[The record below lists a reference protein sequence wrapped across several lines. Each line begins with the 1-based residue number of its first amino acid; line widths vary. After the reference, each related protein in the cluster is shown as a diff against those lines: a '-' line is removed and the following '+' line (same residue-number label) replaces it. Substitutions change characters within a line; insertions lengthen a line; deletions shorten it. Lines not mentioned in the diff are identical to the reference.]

1 MLRFLRPHISNRRL
15 LSSGALPASAL
26 KKPSRFYKEVE
37 VRELDASGIRGRLPS
52 EEKTF
57 GIFLD
62 GRQLRTPFGK
72 QFDVSE
78 PLALAV
84 AQEWSVQKD
93 VVRMETMHFTGLAFT
108 AFDNPCEETND
119 SLVNKLLA
127 FLQTDTILY
136 FADPSNT
143 LSDEQRQYWSPVI
156 QFANLRFGLS
166 LSPVE
171 NAVTQLELSQN
182 TRENMERHLLGL
194 PNAFPSLIGI
204 LYGTEAVKSLL
215 IVLATLEQYLDVDTA
230 VRLSLLEQIHQ
241 TKVWGTVE
249 WAHDV
254 EHNDQCAR
262 LAAAVLFTRWMND
275 DGYIRCKLIHRAEE
289 GFELCPRLI
298 PNLVPGDIIQI
309 CSVHS
314 RDCVV
319 FQFTSECINES
330 RFKDRSIVV
339 CSKAFE
345 HRKTQFPTRSDVL
358 VRRVEKSEV
367 ALDNIELT
375 FKVLYKEYYISRAD
389 MWRFRNCLID
399 SCVYVGKKEEW
410 LGILCTVSDLWRAG
424 ESAWSGYVSEE
435 TRVVFRSSSSQVSS
449 TLINYLVKKRVQV
462 LIYIQFGEEMW
473 DIDPKGD
480 LYFEKNN
487 SVTII
492 VFSRWYY
499 KTEFLD
505 EDMKERMK
513 NSRDHRDRYY
523 QDFYWLLVQNEHY
536 GDWTHVLSKLK
547 LTFYNY
553 KSSIEKYNRETFPT
567 YSAEKPICE
576 LSTASDGNFLEVLNI
591 SMNSFLAYHS
601 DRRFET
607 TGQQIIFL
615 TPGGGVFN
623 VDREMVNL
631 TKQRIIDMGISLDIV
646 CLGEQPLH
654 AVPLFVFNHKSQETE
669 DYFIPHWMN
678 YSYFNM
684 PRRSTI
690 SSKFKTRINFPEDI
704 NTDEGLFLEK
714 SIEAVEDHR
723 LYDENSF
730 FSFNQTNFGA
740 ASNALN
746 ELYKELMVSNGPQ
759 CAELYGRSSIPLAT
773 SERPIVGSLEC
784 QGNFLERS
792 RLGSTAGRG
801 GSLESKPL
809 MVNGQRVP
817 GQSGPYFEPIQRG
830 FVNPFRPEQF
840 IVRITANR
848 RRWIHVFP
856 VDRLGRAK
864 LAHHYVVGS
873 STMSVLSTVEPEP
886 LPPQSTHQSISDA
899 SPARRAPS
907 PLNPSSEGTPYSENK
922 VTGLGAKGRTMVWA
936 WGSTGEEK
944 WNPDMEIGCD
954 WKSLVRSGLLPITTD
969 FFPDG
974 RSLNDYTM
982 SEHHVYLEFDEMR
995 KWVPPEH
1002 FPKPTTLH
1010 LCNLLFDQLICQ
1022 RLQRGYQIVVL
1033 PKEYI
1038 HSAIRKIIC
1047 DRARQPVHREICLS
1061 FNHIYHRIS
1070 LIIDCTESVPHNT
1083 DATILV
1089 QQFIPKSMVNLEM
1102 RNPAQSNKYN
1112 YLFQVPDDVRYM
1124 ASTTC
1129 FKHHN
1134 LDRLNW
1140 SRLDSELQNAARCPQ
1155 LFTEEMKCFSS
1166 RWLALPDT
1174 SKIAKEVLN
1183 HRRGDI
1189 YGSQLTSAEDLE
1201 CNFMRFIESAGAATV
1216 AAATAG
1222 GSRPETPLKLVAD
1235 AVNCCPLNFQTS
1247 FSSVENPSPSA
1258 TATTSVLSLNE
1269 LLASDPDI
1277 ILAAWMASV
1286 QMELNPISLP
1296 PKNTQTLPP
1305 SVFISYDFI
1314 CWLMRSVLGLNVL
1327 EEAVSFANRL
1337 LVDDRIRLL
1346 APPTDSEAY
1355 DVDASNK
1362 VSTNSG
1368 EHRFHYGFFLYCVV
1382 TDNVETDFARVDLRG
1397 KIYISIEKPCAR
1409 HSVNRECRF
1418 RPKGVS
1424 MEFATSSSFAIRNLE
1439 NQYVEWGRVIFHRA
1453 YTHSQAFEFYIKWF
1467 MATGQTVADLVHKQW
1482 GRHAQKYSVHFF
1494 PVPEDAFA
1502 EPTNVLSSP
1511 LRCPIFVTFRVDLIP
1526 EVQFDCILSK
1536 IMSSFGFVL
1545 MGCPVHRDTPSS
1557 SGSIPPQTQQHSP
1570 ELARF
1575 QQFVHLSGGM
1585 FVKFDPNQRAFMWAW
1600 NHMLSQRFRSSWCSE
1615 EFLDFMLSEF
1625 RAFCRNDNERL
1636 TNFALMSC
1644 ADSVGQ
1650 GKSGANV
1657 GVEPSQQPQ
1666 ADENGTSP
1674 TAGDG
1679 HINETE
1685 ESAAAQRSDATHL
1698 PIFN

>member
-1 MLRFLRPHISNRRL
+1 
-15 LSSGALPASAL
+15 
-26 KKPSRFYKEVE
+26 
-37 VRELDASGIRGRLPS
+37 
-52 EEKTF
+52 
-57 GIFLD
+57 
-62 GRQLRTPFGK
+62 
-72 QFDVSE
+72 
-78 PLALAV
+78 
-84 AQEWSVQKD
+84 
-93 VVRMETMHFTGLAFT
+93 MH
-108 AFDNPCEETND
+108 
-119 SLVNKLLA
+119 
-127 FLQTDTILY
+127 
-136 FADPSNT
+136 
-143 LSDEQRQYWSPVI
+143 
-156 QFANLRFGLS
+156 
-166 LSPVE
+166 
-171 NAVTQLELSQN
+171 
-182 TRENMERHLLGL
+182 
-194 PNAFPSLIGI
+194 
-204 LYGTEAVKSLL
+204 
-215 IVLATLEQYLDVDTA
+215 
-230 VRLSLLEQIHQ
+230 
-241 TKVWGTVE
+241 
-249 WAHDV
+249 
-254 EHNDQCAR
+254 
-262 LAAAVLFTRWMND
+262 D

-289 GFELCPRLI
+289 GFELSHRLI
-298 PNLVPGDIIQI
+298 PNLAPGDVIQI
-309 CSVHS
+309 RSALSHDYVA
-314 RDCVV
+314 
-319 FQFTSECINES
+319 FQYTSECANES

-345 HRKTQFPTRSDVL
+345 NRKAQFPTRYDVL
-358 VRRVEKSEV
+358 VRRVEKKDV

-375 FKVLYKEYYISRAD
+375 FKEYYISRAD

-424 ESAWSGYVSEE
+424 ESVWSGYVSEE
-435 TRVVFRSSSSQVSS
+435 TRVVFRSSSSQV
-449 TLINYLVKKRVQV
+449 LIF
-462 LIYIQFGEEMW
+462 IQFGEEMW

-480 LYFEKNN
+480 LYFEKCVKGFLPALFKKWKEQFCAHL
-487 SVTII
+487 VTII

-499 KTEFLD
+499 KTELLD
-505 EDMKERMK
+505 EDMKEKLR
-513 NSRDHRDRYY
+513 NSMDHRDRYY

-536 GDWTHVLSKLK
+536 NDWTHILSKLK

-567 YSAEKPICE
+567 YGGEPAICE

-615 TPGGGVFN
+615 TPGSGVFN

-654 AVPLFVFNHKSQETE
+654 AVPLFVFKHKSPQQSD

-684 PRRSTI
+684 PRNSSI

-704 NTDEGLFLEK
+704 VKNTEEGLFLEK
-714 SIEAVEDHR
+714 SIEGEEGHR
-723 LYDENSF
+723 IYDEKAFASF
-730 FSFNQTNFGA
+730 SQTNFGA
-740 ASNALN
+740 AANALN
-746 ELYKELMVSNGPQ
+746 ELYKELMVSDGPQ
-759 CAELYGRSSIPLAT
+759 SVDFYGRRSSISLPA

-784 QGNFLERS
+784 HANFGDRNN
-792 RLGSTAGRG
+792 LGSAMAPRG
-801 GSLESKPL
+801 GSLESKSL
-809 MVNGQRVP
+809 MSNGQRVS

-886 LPPQSTHQSISDA
+886 LPPPATANISEA
-899 SPARRAPS
+899 SPARQAPS
-907 PLNPSSEGTPYSENK
+907 PLSPKNEGTAYENK

-982 SEHHVYLEFDEMR
+982 SEHHIYLEFDEMR
-995 KWVPPEH
+995 KWVPPEQC
-1002 FPKPTTLH
+1002 PKPTTLH
-1010 LCNLLFDQLICQ
+1010 LCHLLFDQLICQ

-1061 FNHIYHRIS
+1061 FNHIYHHIS
-1070 LIIDCTESVPHNT
+1070 LIIECTDNVLHNVS

-1089 QQFIPKSMVNLEM
+1089 QQFFPKSMVNQEM
-1102 RNPAQSNKYN
+1102 RNPTQSNKYH

-1140 SRLDSELQNAARCPQ
+1140 SRLDSELQTAARCPH
-1155 LFTEEMKCFSS
+1155 LFTDEMKCFSS

-1174 SKIAKEVLN
+1174 SKIAKEVLS

-1189 YGSQLTSAEDLE
+1189 YELLTSADELE
-1201 CNFMRFIESAGAATV
+1201 SNFMRFIECVNRVRSNSAAHAHHNFSGGNPTGG
-1216 AAATAG
+1216 TAVNCFTAPTAPSG
-1222 GSRPETPLKLVAD
+1222 GSRPDTPLKFATD
-1235 AVNCCPLNFQTS
+1235 ASNCPLLNSFQM
-1247 FSSVENPSPSA
+1247 SSSSLLGDNPSLSA
-1258 TATTSVLSLNE
+1258 ATISADGSLPE
-1269 LLASDPDI
+1269 LLAPDPDTV
-1277 ILAAWMASV
+1277 LAAWMV
-1286 QMELNPISLP
+1286 QMESNPISLP

-1305 SVFISYDFI
+1305 AIFISYDFI
-1314 CWLMRSVLGLNVL
+1314 CWLMRSVVCLDVL
-1327 EEAVSFANRL
+1327 DEALSFANRL
-1337 LVDDRIRLL
+1337 LYDGRIRLL
-1346 APPTDSEAY
+1346 TPPTDSESY
-1355 DVDASNK
+1355 DFDISCK
-1362 VSTNSG
+1362 ISTYSG
-1368 EHRFHYGFFLYCVV
+1368 EHRFHYGFYLYCVV
-1382 TDNVETDFARVDLRG
+1382 TDSVDSDIAKVDMRG
-1397 KIYISIEKPCAR
+1397 KIYVAIERPCAR

-1418 RPKGVS
+1418 RSKGVS

-1453 YTHSQAFEFYIKWF
+1453 YYHKQAFEFYIKWF

-1526 EVQFDCILSK
+1526 EHKFDCVLSK
-1536 IMSSFGFVL
+1536 IMIVFGFVL
-1545 MGCPVHRDTPSS
+1545 LGCPVHRDNIPAPSS
-1557 SGSIPPQTQQHSP
+1557 AALPFQQQQLPPDLP
-1570 ELARF
+1570 RF

-1585 FVKFDPNQRAFMWAW
+1585 FIKFDPNQRAFMWAW

-1615 EFLDFMLSEF
+1615 EFLDFMLSDF
-1625 RAFCRNDNERL
+1625 RAFCRNDNDRL
-1636 TNFALMSC
+1636 TNFVSLC
-1644 ADSVGQ
+1644 HGDSVDFVDRRAESTEEYTAVDEPIQQQQIADNGTRP
-1650 GKSGANV
+1650 AA
-1657 GVEPSQQPQ
+1657 VE
-1666 ADENGTSP
+1666 DEND
-1674 TAGDG
+1674 GDG
-1679 HINETE
+1679 SIGETGTNYK
-1685 ESAAAQRSDATHL
+1685 SNFQLSH
-1698 PIFN
+1698 